1 MFGRFPGGFRGRW
14 RGWRR
19 GVGRARLG
27 RGGCGVL
34 FSCFPCLVWDWEM
47 GYVKGGLRDIVK
59 GADVLIL

>member
-1 MFGRFPGGFRGRW
+1 M
-14 RGWRR
+14 
-19 GVGRARLG
+19 
-27 RGGCGVL
+27 L